1 MAFVECPHC
10 YTRVLPSAAGQCPA
24 CGKNT
29 RDPRLGSALPRT
41 KTTIREG
48 ASLPAICYNCG
59 TPTDRM
65 TTIRRRWQAAGDSW
79 IVRAMAFWVAPG
91 WILLSWLLGRSPRH
105 TMRVRLPEC
114 VSCSQ
119 VSTPTV
125 EHTDFGTGEIT
136 LLVHKGF
143 RAAMSALTP
152 TSTR

>member
-136 LLVHKGF
+136 LLVDKEF